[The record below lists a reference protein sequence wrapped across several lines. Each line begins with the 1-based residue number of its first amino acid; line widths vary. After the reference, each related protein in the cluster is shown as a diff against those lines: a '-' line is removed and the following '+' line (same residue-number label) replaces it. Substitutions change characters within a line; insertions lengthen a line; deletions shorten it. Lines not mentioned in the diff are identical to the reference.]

1 MSTRLESPMPTKLN
15 TQEGT
20 GVFLKTESDA
30 VCAVIPPSLDQLTRS
45 AALSKLDKLRKRL
58 GDLARDFQVV
68 ESSAKAVVSLAIE
81 MHAQQAHKALGYDHW
96 EDMVV
101 GEKLQLLGL
110 SPEESEWAM
119 REFTIGHW
127 SVRAAAQTLGIPKS
141 TAWDRMKKINSSE
154 DMKGR
159 VPSKIRG
166 LDGIARNRT
175 KNPAPHD
182 AKAPLPG
189 QQALVLGPGNG
200 ASFDVEG
207 FLASIGD
214 DEEVDETADQIVMVE
229 AISQEFR
236 QAFDSLVAAEPNQ
249 RHASRVRKLLSH
261 TETILDQR
269 QKVASRWGISV

>member
-1 MSTRLESPMPTKLN
+1 METERAVGLSRRAAE
-15 TQEGT
+15 
-20 GVFLKTESDA
+20 LK
-30 VCAVIPPSLDQLTRS
+30 V
-45 AALSKLDKLRKRL
+45 DKLRSRL
-58 GDLARDFQVV
+58 GDLTRHLQGV
-68 ESSAKAVVSLAIE
+68 ESSAKAVVSLVIE
-81 MHAQQAHKALGYDHW
+81 MHEQQAHKALGYDHW

-110 SPEESEWAM
+110 SPEESEWALC
-119 REFTIGHW
+119 EFSIGHW

-141 TAWDRMKKINSSE
+141 TAGDRMKKINASE
-154 DMKGR
+154 EMKGR
-159 VPSKIRG
+159 VPAKIRG
-166 LDGIARNRT
+166 LDGISRNRT
-175 KNPAPHD
+175 KNPATTD
-182 AKAPLPG
+182 AKAPVPG
-189 QQALVLGPGNG
+189 QQALNLESGNT

>member
-1 MSTRLESPMPTKLN
+1 MEIERAVGLSRRAAE
-15 TQEGT
+15 
-20 GVFLKTESDA
+20 LK
-30 VCAVIPPSLDQLTRS
+30 V
-45 AALSKLDKLRKRL
+45 DKLRKRL
-58 GDLARDFQVV
+58 GDLARDFRVV

-81 MHAQQAHKALGYDHW
+81 MHEQQAHKALGYDRW

-127 SVRAAAQTLGIPKS
+127 SVRAAAQTLGIAKS
-141 TAWDRMKKINSSE
+141 TAGDRMKKINASE

-166 LDGIARNRT
+166 LDGISRNRT
-175 KNPAPHD
+175 KGTSAID
-182 AKAPLPG
+182 TKAPLPG
-189 QQALVLGPGNG
+189 QQALELGPGSD
-200 ASFDVEG
+200 ASFDIDG
-207 FLASIGD
+207 FLASIGGD
-214 DEEVDETADQIVMVE
+214 DEADETADQIVMVE
-229 AISQEFR
+229 AISQELQ
-236 QAFDSLVAAEPNQ
+236 QAFDSLVAVEPEQ

-269 QKVASRWGISV
+269 RKVASRWGIPV